1 MAWENYVHLDSYNRE
16 AQNWDNNGQGREDGS
31 ETRHH
36 HARFRL
42 FRRILFAPTP
52 TFVIV
57 TFVIFMYGSMRFWN
71 GNGTFFMKPLHD
83 TMLPTVR
90 ASCVIGSSDSND
102 MTGYLNQ
109 TVEYAKQGSEI
120 VIWSETA
127 VLMNN
132 SQMTDQFLNVAKNI
146 SSTYGIYLGVTYSQF
161 LDEQLVQS
169 KNMFTLVDPKGEI
182 AFIYQKA
189 HPVTMV
195 ETTVTA
201 GPNVLPVADSDKFG
215 RLGGSIC
222 FDMDFQNFIA
232 QAGKKKVDLMLQPSW
247 TWGKKM
253 GANRS

>member
-1 MAWENYVHLDSYNRE
+1 MAWKNYVRLDRDT
-16 AQNWDNNGQGREDGS
+16 QDWDNNEQGRGNNS
-31 ETRHH
+31 VTRHH
-36 HARFRL
+36 TGRFRL

-57 TFVIFMYGSMRFWN
+57 TLVIFLYGSMRFWN
-71 GNGTFFMKPLHD
+71 GNGTFFMKPLSD

-127 VLMNN
+127 VLMKNA
-132 SQMTDQFLNVAKNI
+132 QMTDQFLAVAKNI
-146 SSTYGIYLGVTYSQF
+146 STTYGIYLGVTYSQF
-161 LDEQLVQS
+161 LDAQLIQS
-169 KNMFTLVDPKGEI
+169 KNMFTLLDPNGEI
-182 AFIYQKA
+182 AFMYQKA

-201 GPNVLPVADSDKFG
+201 GPNVLPVADSEKFG

-247 TWGKKM
+247 TWGKIID
-253 GANRS
+253 